1 MPIDLR
7 TDVPIRCL
15 DLHDT
20 SIFNTGGDRAADIAT
35 NGLKLGRLKFM
46 KNNDKC
52 REERVHDILDKIRHN
67 QKILAESMEWNTPKD
82 VEWYGKTYR
91 LNDGVPSF
99 LHFTKQ
105 EIGVVHR
112 FLDHRPSSEIKLIN
126 AAPSISSVIVH
137 RRDPMSSVEEN
148 RSNLRRSARLSRN

>member
-82 VEWYGKTYR
+82 V
-91 LNDGVPSF
+91 DGV
-99 LHFTKQ
+99 
-105 EIGVVHR
+105 VR
-112 FLDHRPSSEIKLIN
+112 
-126 AAPSISSVIVH
+126 
-137 RRDPMSSVEEN
+137 EN
-148 RSNLRRSARLSRN
+148 LQTE